1 MPRVVAEPLPTIPVE
16 PKAGEPPAEEAEV
29 FGPRWTVFLRA
40 LLHPIRFVKAL
51 VGRVGED
58 RTTTSAASL
67 AYFFF
72 FSAFP
77 FLLFLLA
84 FVTMLPVQGVGE
96 WLLQWLQ
103 QFLPPE
109 AYNGVEATIRDLID
123 RPRGGLLSLGA
134 VLALWSAS
142 SAVVGLMD
150 ALNRAYRVEETRA
163 WWLVRLQAIGLVVGL
178 STFMIVAFVLGL
190 FGDPIVNLITSY
202 FGPAA
207 GLASTVIRWV
217 VVVGAVTL
225 MLGVLYH
232 VGPNVKSP
240 WRWITPGSMLVTV
253 GFGATS
259 VAFSYYVS
267 NFGSYNATYGSLGA
281 VIILLFWL
289 YLFAVFLVLGGQLN
303 ALVEHLAAAEQITPK
318 PEPTGERPGDRA
330 RA

>member
-1 MPRVVAEPLPTIPVE
+1 MSTTAVE
-16 PKAGEPPAEEAEV
+16 SSEEDAPEAL
-29 FGPRWTVFLRA
+29 GPRWGVFLRA
-40 LLHPIRFVKAL
+40 LGHPVRFVRAL
-51 VGRVGED
+51 VRRIGED
-58 RTTTSAASL
+58 RTTTSAAAL

-84 FVTMLPVQGVGE
+84 LVTMLPVQGVGD
-96 WLLQWLQ
+96 WLLDWLRE
-103 QFLPPE
+103 FAPPQ
-109 AYNGVEATIRDLID
+109 AYAAVEATIRDLID
-123 RPRGGLLSLGA
+123 HPRGGLLSLGA

-150 ALNRAYRVEETRA
+150 ALNRAYRVAETRP
-163 WWLVRLQAIGLVVGL
+163 WWRVRLQAMGLVIGL
-178 STFMIVAFVLGL
+178 STFVVLAFVLGL

-217 VVVGAVTL
+217 VVIGAVTL
-225 MLGVLYH
+225 VLAVLYH
-232 VGPNVKSP
+232 VGPNVSSP
-240 WRWITPGSMLVTV
+240 WRWVTPGSLLVTI

-259 VAFSYYVS
+259 VGFSYYVS

-281 VIILLFWL
+281 VIILLFWM
-289 YLFAVFLVLGGQLN
+289 YLFGVFLMLGGQLN
-303 ALVEHLAAAEQITPK
+303 ALVEQLGAAETMVPK
-318 PEPTGERPGDRA
+318 PTSEPGSPGERA